1 MSSVWFADISME
13 SLPGPRPVRPTV
25 SLRPSMACFWQESA
39 RLVDMH
45 ALKPCAR
52 SCFSL
57 PENLTSPR
65 STRMP
70 AEPHY
75 PLSFQKSPKCV
86 SKNRVSKLQ
95 ECRFELKKSLREVRL
110 VYRVEARAARLGLV
124 QRGASLETGA

>member
-25 SLRPSMACFWQESA
+25 SLRPSMACFRQQSA

-75 PLSFQKSPKCV
+75 PLSFQKSHNLRSIMPKKRKRILNKPLVIQNEQIV
-86 SKNRVSKLQ
+86 SLY
-95 ECRFELKKSLREVRL
+95 FD
-110 VYRVEARAARLGLV
+110 ARGV
-124 QRGASLETGA
+124 QSTMLLHD

>member
-25 SLRPSMACFWQESA
+25 SLRPSMACFRQQSA

-75 PLSFQKSPKCV
+75 PLSFQKSPLFRPFFEE
-86 SKNRVSKLQ
+86 SFYGWPNNESTEQ
-95 ECRFELKKSLREVRL
+95 EG
-110 VYRVEARAARLGLV
+110 GLLS
-124 QRGASLETGA
+124 QG

>member
-25 SLRPSMACFWQESA
+25 SLRPSMACFRQQSA

-75 PLSFQKSPKCV
+75 PLSFQKSLTF
-86 SKNRVSKLQ
+86 NRSRTTPEPCHSCAHGDGARNLD
-95 ECRFELKKSLREVRL
+95 KSLGREAPGFVLCCR
-110 VYRVEARAARLGLV
+110 
-124 QRGASLETGA
+124 ETCDSFCVI

>member
-25 SLRPSMACFWQESA
+25 SLRPSMACFRQQSA

-75 PLSFQKSPKCV
+75 PLSFQKSLLF
-86 SKNRVSKLQ
+86 SLLLQ
-95 ECRFELKKSLREVRL
+95 RL
-110 VYRVEARAARLGLV
+110 A
-124 QRGASLETGA
+124 LEISADCCFSSRQHVVPCPRNAGDCFDQHDKT

>member
-25 SLRPSMACFWQESA
+25 SLRPSMACFRQQSA

-75 PLSFQKSPKCV
+75 PLSFQKSPYFIGKISDRWCHLSFFQSV
-86 SKNRVSKLQ
+86 LADG
-95 ECRFELKKSLREVRL
+95 FTHLEVFRL
-110 VYRVEARAARLGLV
+110 EVL
-124 QRGASLETGA
+124 

>member
-25 SLRPSMACFWQESA
+25 SLRPSMACFRQQSA

-75 PLSFQKSPKCV
+75 PLSFQKSPKNEYGYHCANGLGSAVHTPGV
-86 SKNRVSKLQ
+86 STVPGVVDIGSGT
-95 ECRFELKKSLREVRL
+95 VR
-110 VYRVEARAARLGLV
+110 
-124 QRGASLETGA
+124 T

>member
-25 SLRPSMACFWQESA
+25 SLRPSMACFRQQSA

-75 PLSFQKSPKCV
+75 PLSFQKS
-86 SKNRVSKLQ
+86 Q
-95 ECRFELKKSLREVRL
+95 ENGLDIGAFLDRFDRAHALAVTAGVRDARRE
-110 VYRVEARAARLGLV
+110 
-124 QRGASLETGA
+124 

>member
-25 SLRPSMACFWQESA
+25 SLRPSMACFRQQSA

-75 PLSFQKSPKCV
+75 PLSFQKSQYSFIHQPIYTI
-86 SKNRVSKLQ
+86 R
-95 ECRFELKKSLREVRL
+95 CRGRFGPSCRERIV
-110 VYRVEARAARLGLV
+110 VFATED
-124 QRGASLETGA
+124 

>member
-25 SLRPSMACFWQESA
+25 SSRPSTACFRQQSA

-75 PLSFQKSPKCV
+75 PLSFQKSHKDQYVCWDE
-86 SKNRVSKLQ
+86 SYKQRRDHSNTDLQ
-95 ECRFELKKSLREVRL
+95 L
-110 VYRVEARAARLGLV
+110 
-124 QRGASLETGA
+124 

>member
-25 SLRPSMACFWQESA
+25 SLRPSMACFRQQSA

-75 PLSFQKSPKCV
+75 PLSFQKSQKGCQDDFIGE
-86 SKNRVSKLQ
+86 RVHGGDGQ
-95 ECRFELKKSLREVRL
+95 ARMREEHAGCAAVR
-110 VYRVEARAARLGLV
+110 
-124 QRGASLETGA
+124 T

>member
-25 SLRPSMACFWQESA
+25 SSRPSTACFRQQSA

-75 PLSFQKSPKCV
+75 PLSFQKSHFNLNGHAPRLH
-86 SKNRVSKLQ
+86 RVLPS
-95 ECRFELKKSLREVRL
+95 
-110 VYRVEARAARLGLV
+110 
-124 QRGASLETGA
+124 

>member
-25 SLRPSMACFWQESA
+25 SLRPSMACFRQQSA

-75 PLSFQKSPKCV
+75 PLSFQKSQISYADTFLLCV
-86 SKNRVSKLQ
+86 VHHHVACRVVH
-95 ECRFELKKSLREVRL
+95 FPFPLKQL
-110 VYRVEARAARLGLV
+110 VL
-124 QRGASLETGA
+124 

>member
-25 SLRPSMACFWQESA
+25 SLRPSMACFRQQSA

-75 PLSFQKSPKCV
+75 PLSFQKSHNPSAGNKV
-86 SKNRVSKLQ
+86 GGLTTIL
-95 ECRFELKKSLREVRL
+95 EKSL
-110 VYRVEARAARLGLV
+110 
-124 QRGASLETGA
+124 GAVAKGG

>member
-25 SLRPSMACFWQESA
+25 SSRPSTACFRQQSA

-75 PLSFQKSPKCV
+75 PLSFQKSHDLWVRPDRIVCDLDDV
-86 SKNRVSKLQ
+86 PD
-95 ECRFELKKSLREVRL
+95 ESLTTLLRQTSPDMAFDERHD
-110 VYRVEARAARLGLV
+110 
-124 QRGASLETGA
+124 

>member
-25 SLRPSMACFWQESA
+25 SLRQSMACFRQQSA

-75 PLSFQKSPKCV
+75 PLSFQKSQLFNVRGCDAAPPV
-86 SKNRVSKLQ
+86 QHFILGNA
-95 ECRFELKKSLREVRL
+95 EL
-110 VYRVEARAARLGLV
+110 ACGF
-124 QRGASLETGA
+124 

>member
-25 SLRPSMACFWQESA
+25 SLRPSMACFRQQSA

-75 PLSFQKSPKCV
+75 PLSFQKSHFDAMRGGYLVLSCGQI
-86 SKNRVSKLQ
+86 RL
-95 ECRFELKKSLREVRL
+95 LSLRKPK
-110 VYRVEARAARLGLV
+110 LGSCHGPKYY
-124 QRGASLETGA
+124 GAVKF

>member
-25 SLRPSMACFWQESA
+25 SLRPSMACFRQQSA

-75 PLSFQKSPKCV
+75 PLSFQKSPKSFGYFALDLWFNATNHIDGNSSGISNLC
-86 SKNRVSKLQ
+86 
-95 ECRFELKKSLREVRL
+95 
-110 VYRVEARAARLGLV
+110 
-124 QRGASLETGA
+124 QRPTRRHDL